1 MHVNYLESRHIGLTP
16 EDEKKMLE
24 AIGAE
29 SMEALVKETMP
40 ADILLPEPIEL
51 AEAVTEQEF
60 LNEAEASLSE
70 NNTFACSYIGRGWY
84 GAITPAVIRRN
95 MLENP
100 VWYTSYTPYQAEVSQ
115 GRLEALFVF
124 QTMISDLTGQPLANC
139 SLLDEATAAAE
150 SVTMMRNLRSREQV
164 KANIRKVFVDEK
176 VWPNTVSVLRTRAAG
191 QDIEI
196 VTGSY
201 ADFEPNEEF
210 FGALVQWPNSDGAC
224 SLPAPS
230 RPPPRPAGAA
240 LPQGEAIP

>member
-70 NNTFACSYIGRGWY
+70 NNTFARSYIGRGWY

-164 KANIRKVFVDEK
+164 KANIRKVFVDGDK
-176 VWPNTVSVLRTRAAG
+176 
-191 QDIEI
+191 
-196 VTGSY
+196 
-201 ADFEPNEEF
+201 
-210 FGALVQWPNSDGAC
+210 
-224 SLPAPS
+224 
-230 RPPPRPAGAA
+230 
-240 LPQGEAIP
+240 